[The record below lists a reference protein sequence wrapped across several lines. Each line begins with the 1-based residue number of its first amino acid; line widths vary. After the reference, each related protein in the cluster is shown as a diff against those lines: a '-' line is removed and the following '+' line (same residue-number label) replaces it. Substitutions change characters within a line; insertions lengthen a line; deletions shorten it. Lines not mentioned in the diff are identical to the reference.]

1 LLTQC
6 LGLED
11 APKPRI
17 TQGSI
22 ERGDAFL
29 LCTDGL
35 VGMIEETA
43 LADILR
49 QGRPPA
55 DTLRELIDVANRAGG
70 FDNITAVLVT
80 IT

>member
-1 LLTQC
+1 
-6 LGLED
+6 
-11 APKPRI
+11 
-17 TQGSI
+17 
-22 ERGDAFL
+22 
-29 LCTDGL
+29 
-35 VGMIEETA
+35 MIEETA

>member
-22 ERGDAFL
+22 EPGDAFL
-29 LCTDGL
+29 LCSDGL
-35 VGMIEETA
+35 VGMIDEAT
-43 LADILR
+43 LAEILR
-49 QGRPPA
+49 SGRPSA
-55 DTLRELIDVANRAGG
+55 DTLRALIDAANDAGG